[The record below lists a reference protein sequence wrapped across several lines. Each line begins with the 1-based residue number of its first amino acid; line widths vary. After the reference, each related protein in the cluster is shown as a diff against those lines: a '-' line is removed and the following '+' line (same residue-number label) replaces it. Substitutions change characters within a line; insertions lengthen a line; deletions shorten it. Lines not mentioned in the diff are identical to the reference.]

1 MASSQQ
7 HSYTRLNDSTGLFHL
22 VVSKRLQIRGT
33 VCDKKVF
40 LAQGAGIPPDS
51 DKYHC
56 FCTQELEYVAFC
68 DDFGPMNA
76 STIINFVQILQTE
89 LIRYPTHDIVY
100 CAEPGRRNLTNAAF
114 LLGSYL
120 ILVFNESPRVV
131 WEQGFAAVTSE
142 TFEAYRDA
150 TFSEST
156 FDLTLLDCWQGLA
169 RAKSMAWIEKPVQQ
183 GIWGKIILEEYEH
196 YENPLNGDLHIVVPD
211 RFVAFKGPKDL
222 PNGRE
227 HRDHRGTRDFSP
239 RYYVE
244 IFLELGVRAVVRLNE
259 PLYDETIFSVRRLRR
274 RRRRRGRLRC
284 GCGCGRVAPPR
295 DTDSGRSRL
304 GGGWAGG
311 WGDLRGAGGRGG

>member
-1 MASSQQ
+1 M
-7 HSYTRLNDSTGLFHL
+7 
-22 VVSKRLQIRGT
+22 QIRGT